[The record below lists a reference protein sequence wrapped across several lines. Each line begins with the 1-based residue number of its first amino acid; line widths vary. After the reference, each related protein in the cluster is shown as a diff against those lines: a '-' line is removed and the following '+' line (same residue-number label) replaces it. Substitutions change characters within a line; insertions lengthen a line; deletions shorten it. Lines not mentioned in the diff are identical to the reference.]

1 MIEKFFFFFSKLVP
15 RYEHGIYEYTST
27 LIILVKYIAYVELYI
42 LIQFAG
48 VVVLL
53 RWKKVKHY
61 FCHEGVTHNIL
72 KAKCNTENLLD
83 IVSKFESYAVA
94 SKLYPDIKLDQR
106 SSN

>member
-1 MIEKFFFFFSKLVP
+1 M
-15 RYEHGIYEYTST
+15 
-27 LIILVKYIAYVELYI
+27 
-42 LIQFAG
+42 
-48 VVVLL
+48 
-53 RWKKVKHY
+53 KHY